1 MKIPPFLRLMRPANI
16 VTALADILAGG
27 AVASAWALGERFD
40 CGLLWL
46 LLATVGLYGGG
57 VVFNDVF
64 DVELD
69 REERPERP
77 LPSGEISLAV
87 AILGGGL
94 LLWMGVVA
102 AGLVSGLS
110 ALIALVV
117 ALLALGYDK
126 YGKHHRVFGP
136 LMMGMCR
143 GGNLLL
149 GMSIVASS
157 LANYWYLAFIP
168 VLFIADITLTSQGE
182 VTGKNRPALRLA
194 LLLDALVVG
203 ILVVVSFLTPY
214 ALLPAIPFIALWWWM
229 NTSAKWTAI
238 QNNQPALIMK
248 AVKMGVLSLIP
259 LNAALV
265 AGFAG
270 WPSAIIVLSLLPFS
284 LGLARVFSV
293 T

>member
-16 VTALADILAGG
+16 VTALADILAGA
-27 AVASAWALGERFD
+27 AVAGAWALGDNFD
-40 CGLLWL
+40 NHLIYL
-46 LLATVGLYGGG
+46 LLATIGLYGGG

-64 DVELD
+64 DLDLD

-77 LPSGEISLAV
+77 LPSGQISLQAA
-87 AILGGGL
+87 AIGGGIL
-94 LLWMGVVA
+94 LLLGILA
-102 AGLVSGLS
+102 AGFVSGIA
-110 ALIALVV
+110 ALIALIV

-126 YGKHHRVFGP
+126 YGKHHRVIGP
-136 LMMGMCR
+136 LMMGLCR

-149 GMSIVASS
+149 GMSIVATT
-157 LANYWYLAFIP
+157 LTDYWYLALIP

-182 VTGKNRPALRLA
+182 VTGKNRPTLRFALM
-194 LLLDALVVG
+194 LDALVVV
-203 ILVVVSFLTPY
+203 ILGVVSWLTPY
-214 ALLPAIPFIALWWWM
+214 ALLPALPFIMLWWWM
-229 NTSAKWTAI
+229 NTSAKWKAI

-270 WPSAIIVLSLLPFS
+270 WPSAIMVLSLLPLS

>member
-1 MKIPPFLRLMRPANI
+1 MRIPPFLRLMRPANI

-27 AVASAWALGERFD
+27 AVAGAWALGASFD
-40 CGLLWL
+40 NGLFWL
-46 LLATVGLYGGG
+46 LLSTVGLYGGG

-64 DVELD
+64 DVALD
-69 REERPERP
+69 REDRPERP
-77 LPSGEISLAV
+77 LPSGQISLAT

-94 LLWMGVVA
+94 LLWMGIVA
-102 AGLVSGLS
+102 AGFVSGVS

-126 YGKHHRVFGP
+126 YGKHHQVFGP
-136 LMMGMCR
+136 LMMGGCR

-149 GMSIVASS
+149 GMSIVVPT
-157 LANYWYLAFIP
+157 LTEYWYLAIIP

-182 VTGKNRPALRLA
+182 VSGQNRPALRLA
-194 LLLDALVVG
+194 LALDALVAAIL
-203 ILVVVSFLTPY
+203 ILVSFFAPY
-214 ALLPAIPFIALWWWM
+214 GLFAAIPFILLWWWM
-229 NTSAKWTAI
+229 NTAAKWKAI
-238 QNNQPALIMK
+238 HNNQPALIMK

-265 AGFAG
+265 AGFAS
-270 WPSAIIVLSLLPFS
+270 WPSAIIVLSLLPLS
-284 LGLARVFSV
+284 LGLARLFSV